1 MEVLLV
7 VPVVVAHLEAVEV
20 LAVAAVLQVILK
32 ILVILHHK
40 LKNYKE
46 KLV

>member
-7 VPVVVAHLEAVEV
+7 APVAVHLEAVVAV
-20 LAVAAVLQVILK
+20 LAVAAVLRVILK

-40 LKNYKE
+40 LKKYKG